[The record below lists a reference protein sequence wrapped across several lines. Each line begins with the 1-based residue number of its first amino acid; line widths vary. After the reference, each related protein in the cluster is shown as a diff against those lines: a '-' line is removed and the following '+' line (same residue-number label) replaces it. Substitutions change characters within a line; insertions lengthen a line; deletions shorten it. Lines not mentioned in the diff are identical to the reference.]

1 MRSDWEALLSIGL
14 GVAMRGVG
22 ATEIGVVAIIGEVDS
37 GDGIGELYDWS
48 RSTYD
53 VDISNSRL
61 VRAQLCG
68 DTRRRTFNQEY
79 GQKRGQPIGRI
90 IFVTVITRGIR

>member
-1 MRSDWEALLSIGL
+1 VRSDWEARLSIGL
-14 GVAMRGVG
+14 GVAMRVVGV
-22 ATEIGVVAIIGEVDS
+22 AEIGVVAIIGVVDS

-48 RSTYD
+48 RSTYE
-53 VDISNSRL
+53 VDISNNRL

-68 DTRRRTFNQEY
+68 DTRKRTFNQEY

-90 IFVTVITRGIR
+90 ILIKVMTRGIK